1 MTNLLEET
9 VSMLEGNGK
18 SQSDVLF
25 VSLKDKSN
33 NESAWFSW
41 DEFSILAN
49 FNYRSGFGEEE
60 INDTLMVVGEDFWLE
75 RHEYDGSEWWE
86 FKKLPDLPRNRK
98 VPVKNDLLCVG
109 EEEC

>member
-9 VSMLEGNGK
+9 VSMIEGNGK
-18 SQSDVLF
+18 NKSDVLF
-25 VSLKDKSN
+25 VSLKDKPN

-41 DEFSILAN
+41 DEFSALSN
-49 FNYRSGFGEEE
+49 FEYDSGYGCEE

-98 VPVKNDLLCVG
+98 VPTKDDLLYSSRWG
-109 EEEC
+109 